1 MKRFNII
8 TLIVSFL
15 LPSLFF
21 QASFAEIDDRI
32 MKYGITPDSYPPYL
46 FNKQD
51 QLDNYEGIIT
61 DALKIIANQ
70 LGYEVKTVLLPQ
82 NRLKR
87 QLYSG
92 KIDVL
97 PFAIEWIDQP
107 DKVVYSDTIM
117 RVKDVV
123 WSLKSTPVKYSK
135 PEDLFGKKVVTHIGY
150 HYPTLQPYFDSQ
162 QIIKKETN
170 TNLNV
175 LKLITKKRTS
185 TGIVAQ
191 LTGQWL
197 ALQNNW
203 TTDLYFS
210 EQEVNGFNYRFL
222 FSKKWKD
229 LVPKFNK
236 QLNKIKTNGTLT
248 TIINKYTQQKKVA
261 SVTF

>member
-1 MKRFNII
+1 MKLINIL
-8 TLIVSFL
+8 TFVASFL

-21 QASFAEIDDRI
+21 QSIVADTNNR
-32 MKYGITPDSYPPYL
+32 MLKYGITPDSYPPYL

-61 DALKIIANQ
+61 DTLKIIASQ

-97 PFAIEWIDQP
+97 PFAIEWIDQR
-107 DKVVYSDTIM
+107 DKVEYSDTIM

-123 WSLKSTPVKYSK
+123 WSLKSAPVKYSK
-135 PEDLFGKKVVTHIGY
+135 PEDLFGKNVVTHIGY

-203 TTDLYFS
+203 TADLYFS
-210 EQEVNGFNYRFL
+210 EQEVNGFDYRFL
-222 FSKKWKD
+222 FGKKWKS
-229 LVPKFNK
+229 LIPKFNK

-261 SVTF
+261 NFTF